1 MYLKLRVY
9 MSNISLVLA
18 SSSPYRQA
26 LLNKLNI
33 EFIAESPAVNETMQ
47 IQETPLQ
54 LAMRLGVAKAY
65 ALNERYKRHLI
76 IGSDQVAAL
85 QNRVLFKPGDR
96 NNAIRQLQLASGHC
110 VDFYTSI
117 CVLNTLTGQYLT
129 DLDITRV
136 YFKKLSTAQIERYV
150 DLDTP
155 FDCAGSFKAESLGIA
170 LFEKIV
176 SEDHNALIG
185 LPLIKL
191 IALLEKFQYRV
202 L

>member
-1 MYLKLRVY
+1 MTNAR
-9 MSNISLVLA
+9 LVLA
-18 SSSPYRQA
+18 SSSPYRLA
-26 LLNKLNI
+26 LLKTLKVD
-33 EFIAESPAVNETMQ
+33 FIADSPEVNEA
-47 IQETPLQ
+47 PLSAEMPAQ
-54 LAMRLGVAKAY
+54 LATRLGIAKAH
-65 ALNERYKRHLI
+65 ALQHRYPQHLI

-85 QNRVLFKPGDR
+85 HNQFLSKPGDR
-96 NNAIRQLQLASGHC
+96 DTAIRQLQLASGHC
-110 VDFYTSI
+110 VEFFTSV
-117 CVLNTLTGQYLT
+117 CVLNTNTGDYLT
-129 DLDITRV
+129 DMDTTRV
-136 YFKKLSTAQIERYV
+136 YFKALTLTQIERYI

-191 IALLEKFQYRV
+191 CALLEKLQFNI